1 MELDDGLMGDEVERD
16 IKDMSLV
23 SIHFD
28 EWWWHSLA
36 KAVKEKK
43 KKKDA

>member
-16 IKDMSLV
+16 IKGMSLV

-28 EWWWHSLA
+28 E
-36 KAVKEKK
+36 
-43 KKKDA
+43 